1 MPFRFAPIVV
11 AVSLATTLAACATSP
26 IPVAENFE
34 LTSQKKVR
42 SAGHW
47 EILSRD
53 VVSQTTAF
61 LEASGVG
68 SSMPMFV
75 KEPANASQFDKAFSQ
90 FLVTELVQRG
100 KTIRSDARAA
110 VEVSYETLVIRH
122 ESERPRFVPGMY
134 TMLTSGLYAAYGLR
148 GEYLDVKLAAGLAL
162 AGLADYAASTNAG
175 GPTHTE
181 LILTTTIST
190 GGQYLARKTD
200 VYYVEESDV
209 SLFAQTQPAP
219 TWTSKRLEVVGE

>member
-1 MPFRFAPIVV
+1 MFSRFAPTVV
-11 AVSLATTLAACATSP
+11 AICLATTLAACASSP

-34 LTSQKKVR
+34 LTTQKKVR

-47 EILSRD
+47 ELLSRD
-53 VVSQTTAF
+53 VVTQTTAF
-61 LEASGVG
+61 LEESGVG
-68 SSMPMFV
+68 SSMPMYV
-75 KEPANASQFDKAFSQ
+75 SEPANGSQFDKAFRQ

-100 KTIRSDARAA
+100 KTIRSDAQAA

-122 ESERPRFVPGMY
+122 DSDRPHFVPGIY

-148 GEYLDVKLAAGLAL
+148 GAHLDMKLAAGVAV
-162 AGLADYAASTNAG
+162 AGLADYAASVSTG

-181 LILTTTIST
+181 LILTTTISS

-200 VYYVEESDV
+200 VYYVEESDIG
-209 SLFAQTQPAP
+209 LFAQAERGPI
-219 TWTSKRLEVVGE
+219 WTTKMMGVAGE